1 MPEYVDNADFIAER
15 RKGIVFQL
23 RKIEEWARRAAEW
36 EEQMSKEGD
45 NINWVLDRL
54 EAADQQVV
62 LLTQQLA
69 TSQKDTVD
77 TAAEA
82 RLQAFRDEN
91 PDTTT
96 TAAEIPTATPTAT
109 ATGSTTAPEITIPV
123 G

>member
-1 MPEYVDNADFIAER
+1 MDNADFIAER